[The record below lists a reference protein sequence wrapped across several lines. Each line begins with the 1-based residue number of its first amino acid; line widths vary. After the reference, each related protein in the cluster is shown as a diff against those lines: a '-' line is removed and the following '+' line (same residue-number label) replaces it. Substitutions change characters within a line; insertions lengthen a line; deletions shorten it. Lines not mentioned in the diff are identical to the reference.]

1 MRIGIGYMVFGEK
14 LDTFDE
20 SRKDLLEFQDAAIQ
34 FFLSLGKLMNEP
46 PLYKYFP
53 TKNYRQFVAA
63 INCTRQHG
71 EFMHI

>member
-1 MRIGIGYMVFGEK
+1 MVFGEK

-34 FFLSLGKLMNEP
+34 LFLLLGKLMIEP

-53 TKNYRQFVAA
+53 TKNY
-63 INCTRQHG
+63 
-71 EFMHI
+71 